1 MSKYDAEELYKAE
14 TGKEPWLPTGP
25 DDHWTKKNN
34 NGGVY
39 RLRILA
45 RGKGGESA

>member
-25 DDHWTKKNN
+25 DDHWTKKTTME
-34 NGGVY
+34 VS
-39 RLRILA
+39 ID
-45 RGKGGESA
+45 